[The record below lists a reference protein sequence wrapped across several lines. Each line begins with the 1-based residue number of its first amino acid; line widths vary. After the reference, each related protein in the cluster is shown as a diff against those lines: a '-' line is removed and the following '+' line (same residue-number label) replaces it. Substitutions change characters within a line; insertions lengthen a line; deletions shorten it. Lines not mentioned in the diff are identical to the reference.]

1 MNKKRAFTL
10 AEVLITL
17 GIIGVVAALTM
28 PSLIEHHQKQ
38 VVETK
43 LKSFYSIMNQAIQI
57 ASIDEGGLDEFNTT
71 LANSCSDAEA
81 ASIECNKAI
90 YEKYF
95 KNHLKS
101 TSYIDNPNEIDRF
114 AVALANGAIASFKY
128 KCRDIGL
135 YINKDAIKNTRVG
148 KNYFQFAFYST
159 GASGNRSKYFKGKG
173 MEPYI
178 NGDWDGTTKG
188 SKGLYSDSGNAT
200 KIIQLNNWK
209 IPKDYPFWE

>member
-1 MNKKRAFTL
+1 MKRAFTL

-57 ASIDEGGLDEFNTT
+57 AAIDEGGLDEFNTT

-90 YEKYF
+90 
-95 KNHLKS
+95 
-101 TSYIDNPNEIDRF
+101 
-114 AVALANGAIASFKY
+114 
-128 KCRDIGL
+128 
-135 YINKDAIKNTRVG
+135 
-148 KNYFQFAFYST
+148 
-159 GASGNRSKYFKGKG
+159 
-173 MEPYI
+173 
-178 NGDWDGTTKG
+178 
-188 SKGLYSDSGNAT
+188 
-200 KIIQLNNWK
+200 
-209 IPKDYPFWE
+209 